1 VRSVAT
7 STACLPM
14 GNTMVCFVHK
24 AFFLLE
30 IRCRSVIFFISTP
43 TNLKVFEMAS
53 ESEKEFEAQGRTDV
67 IAELKDKLANQEVCS
82 S

>member
-1 VRSVAT
+1 VSQLQPRASPWAT
-7 STACLPM
+7 RW
-14 GNTMVCFVHK
+14 FVLCTRLS
-24 AFFLLE
+24 FLLE

-43 TNLKVFEMAS
+43 TNLKVFGMAS

>member
-1 VRSVAT
+1 
-7 STACLPM
+7 
-14 GNTMVCFVHK
+14 
-24 AFFLLE
+24 
-30 IRCRSVIFFISTP
+30 
-43 TNLKVFEMAS
+43 MAS